1 MFKLRRVV
9 PNEKWQL
16 ILDLGPDGLRLF
28 DASIARK
35 EKGWSQLAY
44 PNKFKN
50 LTYTDDLVRWGQ
62 DEELSSTWLHKLA
75 ACGGDGP
82 GARGAPTWLQEPR
95 ADARAPIAPRLWS
108 IPCAIQCTPLPRRA
122 VDWGRP
128 RGYRQRG
135 RPVPNRPVEMER
147 VETSLRAIGLPMGDP
162 IHRGRFQR
170 STNAARHSCQGGMSA
185 RRGFVNVCA
194 VA

>member
-62 DEELSSTWLHKLA
+62 DEELSSTWLHANSRPVVTTDLEHEVLRLGYKNQAPTPEHRSHHVYGVYLA
-75 ACGGDGP
+75 PFSVRPFRVGQSIGGGHADTGGGQDLSLTGLLKWKEWKRHFELSDCQWAIRFIEA
-82 GARGAPTWLQEPR
+82 GASDQQMLIDTLVKEVCRRAGAP
-95 ADARAPIAPRLWS
+95 
-108 IPCAIQCTPLPRRA
+108 
-122 VDWGRP
+122 
-128 RGYRQRG
+128 
-135 RPVPNRPVEMER
+135 
-147 VETSLRAIGLPMGDP
+147 
-162 IHRGRFQR
+162 
-170 STNAARHSCQGGMSA
+170 
-185 RRGFVNVCA
+185 
-194 VA
+194 